1 MMSINMNLQEHIKK
15 VLKEELNESTYFR
28 RRVDMSSLDK
38 KFFTNLNIVTD
49 KYLKRHDGYCSF
61 NVFRTTVISYLI
73 DDYRDNLSDEDYD
86 NFPYDEVYNFLFNL
100 FYDKIKDRYVEVFG
114 GDIDESENIRKV
126 LREETEVIPS
136 FILRRIGG
144 YVNNVL
150 LAYGYHNLQGNFK
163 NLIDEISDVIINDLL
178 SDYIDSIGYTVDD
191 EDDNYNQSV
200 VDKVYDK
207 YYNLLAEHIQ
217 GNYSDE
223 IYKLYRKNKK

>member
-1 MMSINMNLQEHIKK
+1 MKILIIYPNMNLQEH
-15 VLKEELNESTYFR
+15 
-28 RRVDMSSLDK
+28 
-38 KFFTNLNIVTD
+38 
-49 KYLKRHDGYCSF
+49 
-61 NVFRTTVISYLI
+61 
-73 DDYRDNLSDEDYD
+73 
-86 NFPYDEVYNFLFNL
+86 
-100 FYDKIKDRYVEVFG
+100 
-114 GDIDESENIRKV
+114 IRKV

-136 FILRRIGG
+136 FIMRRIGG
-144 YVNNVL
+144 YVNNIL
-150 LAYGYHNLQGNFK
+150 LSYGNHNLKGNFK

>member
-1 MMSINMNLQEHIKK
+1 MNTKSLQETIRK

-86 NFPYDEVYNFLFNL
+86 NFPYDEVYNFLLNL

-114 GDIDESENIRKV
+114 GDINESENIRKV
-126 LREETEVIPS
+126 LKEETNYTRML
-136 FILRRIGG
+136 LRRLPTDIL
-144 YVNNVL
+144 NNID
-150 LAYGYHNLQGNFK
+150 NLFNSSL
-163 NLIDEISDVIINDLL
+163 NYISKIFIKSYNSDPNKLSEREFIRRVIEDFL
-178 SDYIDSIGYTVDD
+178 SITGARHYLPDQ
-191 EDDNYNQSV
+191 E
-200 VDKVYDK
+200 
-207 YYNLLAEHIQ
+207 
-217 GNYSDE
+217 SDE
-223 IYKLYRKNKK
+223 YTEWIKTLTNELTNKYKDKIKSMYRVLKK